1 MAQANGVRSR
11 DGQVAQRRP
20 GQASPKGTYGELL
33 PGDGLT
39 HRSPPGKDADLA
51 CLAGQGLDQACHPG
65 LDHHEGQAVVE
76 GGPHRL
82 GLPAPARPGCP
93 DPAPSRPPWLRHA
106 GQGIPGT
113 GSGRDWDAVRAG
125 VVRHRW
131 ASSRAEK
138 AEREGGRLSVIGLGP
153 CVKLVTQFSAPRGFS
168 GEGLAP
174 PVRSLPEPQAEGTD
188 PSPRKQDS
196 GTRTQNSEVR
206 RRESQGHHHAKPNKI
221 AEAAWD
227 APVAGR
233 TAGVP
238 LIVEPRPTP

>member
-93 DPAPSRPPWLRHA
+93 DPGGRE
-106 GQGIPGT
+106 GI
-113 GSGRDWDAVRAG
+113 RDAVRAG